1 MLLVY
6 IPENSER
13 CQYVF
18 ELIFKLDF
26 GIEYRVTTDSNVFI
40 RYAKEKI
47 NYSDAR
53 IGDSFFIKATPFL
66 FETAI
71 RQQHITVTQKEH
83 VKVLFANEND
93 DLGFDIF
100 SSVFYMVSRYEEY
113 LPFAPDED
121 GRFKASDSLAFKNDF
136 LQIPVVNI
144 WCDILRNRMNE
155 MFPSLTAKASLFNT
169 LLTYDIDVAY
179 KFKGRSTF
187 RTLGSIAKDILN
199 LRLRN
204 IYQRFTTLLN
214 FQKDPWDT
222 YNYLREA
229 STIANLKTV
238 FFFLMANKSEN
249 DRNLDYRNPWMKRL
263 IRNVMQ
269 YSDIGIHPSY
279 STTEFPEKIEIEK
292 RRLEQI
298 CGEQIT
304 KSRQHYLK
312 FRLPG
317 TYCSLIAAGV
327 TEDYSMGFSGM
338 AGFRAG
344 TCKPFYFYDLEKE
357 EVTGLKIFPV
367 TLMEGAFMESKT
379 DLAQSLLQVLNLISE
394 VKKVQGTFISIWHNH
409 TVSETSEYREWK
421 NAHNKMIQ
429 AIQ

>member
-71 RQQHITVTQKEH
+71 RQQYITVTQKEH

-155 MFPSLTAKASLFNT
+155 MFPSLTTKASLFNT

-229 STIANLKTV
+229 STIANLKMV

-327 TEDYSMGFSGM
+327 TEDYSMGFSEM

-421 NAHNKMIQ
+421 NIHNKMIQ